1 MTMRRLRDTKSS
13 RWSVLGAVQVGGVT
27 LKNPVMLASGTAGH
41 GVELAPYMP
50 LDALGGVVVKS
61 LYYDEWPGNPAPRV
75 HLTPSGM
82 INAVGLQGP
91 GVTRWLEE
99 ELPRLIEHDV
109 TVIASIWGRSVA
121 DYAKAAE
128 MLRDAPNNVVAVEVN
143 LSCPNLEGRSSI
155 FAHDSTLS
163 AEVIAASR
171 ACGRP
176 VWAKL
181 SANTDRIV
189 DIAGAV
195 SGAGASAVT
204 LINTM
209 LGMQILPGGR
219 ASLGNG
225 GGGVSGPAIH
235 PIAVRA
241 VYDVASSH
249 PGLDIIGVG
258 GVASGDDVIE
268 MMMAGAKAVQVGTA
282 TFADPRAAHKILHR
296 AARLLTRQGVTR
308 WSDIVAIAHR
318 Q

>member
-1 MTMRRLRDTKSS
+1 MSGRRQNP
-13 RWSVLGAVQVGGVT
+13 SVNAWQRLGSVEVGGVT
-27 LKNPVMLASGTAGH
+27 LSNPVMTASGTAGW
-41 GVELAPYMP
+41 GMELAPYMP
-50 LDALGGVVVKS
+50 INELGALVVKS
-61 LYYDEWPGNPAPRV
+61 LYHSPWPGNPPPRV

-91 GVTRWLEE
+91 GVTEWLQ
-99 ELPRLIEHDV
+99 EHAPALRENGV

-121 DYAKAAE
+121 DYESAAQ
-128 MLRDAPNNVVAVEVN
+128 MLRDAPDNVVAVEVN

-155 FAHDSTLS
+155 FAHDAELS
-163 AEVIAASR
+163 AEVIRSSLV
-171 ACGRP
+171 CGRP

-189 DIAGAV
+189 EIAGTV
-195 SGAGASAVT
+195 SDAGAQAVT
-204 LINTM
+204 VINTM
-209 LGMQILPGGR
+209 LGMQITNDGK

-241 VYDVASSH
+241 VYDIAREH
-249 PGLDIIGVG
+249 PHLDIVGVG
-258 GVASGDDVIE
+258 GIASAQDAIE

-282 TFADPRAAHKILHR
+282 SFADPRSAHKILR
-296 AARLLTRQGVTR
+296 AMATQLTKDGVNHWT
-308 WSDIVAIAHR
+308 DIVAKAHR

>member
-1 MTMRRLRDTKSS
+1 MTTRRLRDAKSS
-13 RWSVLGAVQVGGVT
+13 RWSGLGAVQVGGVT
-27 LKNPVMLASGTAGH
+27 VKNPIMVASGTAGH
-41 GVELAPYMP
+41 GIELAPYMP
-50 LDALGGVVVKS
+50 LDALGAVVVKS
-61 LYYDEWPGNPAPRV
+61 LYHDEWPGNPAPRV

-91 GVTRWLEE
+91 GIARWLEE
-99 ELPRLIEHDV
+99 ELPRLVAHDV
-109 TVIASIWGRSVA
+109 TVIASIWGRSVS

-128 MLRDAPNNVVAVEVN
+128 MLRGVPDNVVAVEVN

-155 FAHDSTLS
+155 FAHDPVLST
-163 AEVIAASR
+163 EVIAASQT
-171 ACGRP
+171 CGRP

-189 DIAGAV
+189 EIAGAV

-209 LGMQILPGGR
+209 LGMQITARGT

-241 VYDVASSH
+241 IYDVAASH
-249 PGLDIIGVG
+249 PDLDVIGVG
-258 GVASGDDVIE
+258 GVASGEDAIE

-282 TFADPRAAHKILHR
+282 TFADPRASHKILHS
-296 AARLLTRQGVTR
+296 AARILTRQGVTR

>member
-1 MTMRRLRDTKSS
+1 MTTRRLRDTKAEQWQSLG
-13 RWSVLGAVQVGGVT
+13 SVDVGGVT
-27 LKNPVMLASGTAGH
+27 LRNPVMLASGTAGH
-41 GVELAPYMP
+41 GIELAPYMP

-61 LYYDEWPGNPAPRV
+61 LYYDEWPGNPPPRV

-91 GVTRWLEE
+91 GVRRWVDE
-99 ELPRLIEHDV
+99 ELPRLVSHDV
-109 TVIASIWGRSVA
+109 TVIASVWGRSVA

-128 MLRDAPNNVVAVEVN
+128 MLRDVPNICAVEVN

-155 FAHDSTLS
+155 FAHDAQLS
-163 AEVIAASR
+163 AEVIVASQV
-171 ACGRP
+171 CGRP

-189 DIAGAV
+189 EIAGAV
-195 SGAGASAVT
+195 SQAGAVAVT

-209 LGMQILPGGR
+209 LGMQITPQGSP
-219 ASLGNG
+219 SLGNG

-241 VYDVASSH
+241 VYDVARVF
-249 PGLDIIGVG
+249 PDLDIIGVG
-258 GVASGDDVIE
+258 GIASGDDAIE

-282 TFADPRAAHKILHR
+282 TFADPRAAQKILHNS
-296 AARLLTRQGVTR
+296 ARLLRRQGVTR
-308 WSDIVAIAHR
+308 WGDIVAIAHR